1 MLSVYHCS
9 LCGNLQAYLAPQA
22 KAPVCCGQNMDLLKA
37 NSVDAAK
44 EKHVP
49 VVEVKG
55 NKVMVKVG
63 SVEHPMLENHY
74 IQYIILE
81 TSKKAVK
88 FELKPGNK
96 PEHEFV
102 LEKGEKA
109 VAAYEYC
116 TLHGL
121 WMAEIK

>member
-1 MLSVYHCS
+1 MLNVYHCQI
-9 LCGNLQAYLAPQA
+9 CGNLLAF
-22 KAPVCCGQNMDLLKA
+22 KAEPKENPICCGQKMDLLKA

-49 VVEVKG
+49 VVEVNG
-55 NKVMVKVG
+55 NKVIVKVG

-102 LEKGEKA
+102 LDKGEKA
-109 VAAYEYC
+109 LGAYEYC

-121 WMAEIK
+121 WYAAI